1 MIPIPLPVCFQV
13 GNDEECMLL
22 QLLNPDNYSLNGFAI
37 PMLVV
42 GVAIAALGLF
52 VLFREHG
59 SLIGKL
65 FLLMCLSVSLYLV
78 ATGVNYASRD
88 DAMSLLW
95 IRISQLG
102 SVFIPTTVLLLTVAR
117 LGLFHRFRFTIA
129 ASIVLSTLLAL
140 GVIFTDLH
148 VRGSARFFWGN
159 FAQYGPL
166 GFVFIGFFFCIMVL
180 ILRLYL
186 KEYRRSTTE
195 RHKKRFRGLLIAFSV
210 AYVGAVDFLPALG
223 VPVYPFG

>member
-1 MIPIPLPVCFQV
+1 MILQV
-13 GNDEECMLL
+13 
-22 QLLNPDNYSLNGFAI
+22 LNPDNYSLNGFAM

-52 VLFREHG
+52 VLVREHG

-65 FLLMCLSVSLYLV
+65 FLLMCLSASLYLA
-78 ATGVNYASRD
+78 ATGVNYASLD
-88 DAMSLLW
+88 DGLSLLW

-159 FAQYGPL
+159 FVQYGPL
-166 GFVFIGFFFCIMVL
+166 GFVFIGFFFFIMVL
-180 ILRLYL
+180 TLRLYWQ
-186 KEYRRSTTE
+186 EYRRSTNRAAQETVQGTA
-195 RHKKRFRGLLIAFSV
+195 HSLQHCLRGR
-210 AYVGAVDFLPALG
+210 G
-223 VPVYPFG
+223 